1 MVKSIFSILIKIYL
15 KELSK
20 ADLLSLPHVLHYV
33 DFVEHAF
40 KKRRRL
46 FRSGRVGV
54 SDQVLDERSVFR
66 LA

>member
-1 MVKSIFSILIKIYL
+1 MVKSIFLILIKIYL

-40 KKRRRL
+40 KKAAQTFSIQAR
-46 FRSGRVGV
+46 GR
-54 SDQVLDERSVFR
+54 ERSSAR
-66 LA
+66 